1 MELTEILKKI
11 ESTIK
16 EENKKFESSNYL
28 SETDSNSNASK
39 NILHLVILYFL
50 KLFKSPFTKK
60 YFSNLIKIA
69 KKDARLYAMIMGI
82 LSVLFIFFT
91 VLWLFISTAIGFY
104 FYEKGN
110 TLFISILYSIG
121 FQMIFFVSM
130 ILIGYFGS
138 KRITSLK
145 MVKSLSKHLK

>member
-1 MELTEILKKI
+1 MELTEILGKI
-11 ESTIK
+11 ESMIK
-16 EENKKFESSNYL
+16 EENKKFESNNYL
-28 SETDSNSNASK
+28 SKTDGNPNASR
-39 NILHLVILYFL
+39 NILHLVILYLL
-50 KLFKSPFTKK
+50 KLFKSPFSKEF
-60 YFSNLIKIA
+60 FSNLIKVT

-82 LSVLFIFFT
+82 LGILFIFFAI
-91 VLWLFISTAIGFY
+91 LWFFISTVIGFY

-121 FQMIFFVSM
+121 FQMIFFMLM
-130 ILIGYFGS
+130 ILISYLGS